1 MTDLPSI
8 HRVGPTRN
16 RTIGNPH
23 CFTLRRTR
31 RNAARETSARGV
43 SAVHD
48 GTLVWSASPLGTSA
62 SDIAGFAAT
71 PGYRGAKRRCFLL
84 RLHMGPSQKRSE
96 RTRPEEVADK

>member
-31 RNAARETSARGV
+31 RNAARQTSPRDV
-43 SAVHD
+43 STIHD
-48 GTLVWSASPLGTSA
+48 GALVWSASPPGASA

-71 PGYRGAKRRCFLL
+71 ADYGGAKWRCFLL
-84 RLHMGPSQKRSE
+84 
-96 RTRPEEVADK
+96 